1 MIAVRAE
8 WDRMERIRI
17 KFRARAV
24 ICLWV
29 AFYGVLLAGCSGNGY
44 APVSERSLGARAYDS
59 RALAVSTVVESDA
72 KEHRVVGGDTL
83 YAIAWR
89 YGKDFRELARFN
101 NIGADYIIYPGQR
114 LTLFPPQASPT
125 ASAAVMRAPSASSAI
140 DPQAQNAR
148 SSSAQVAS
156 GLPNASGAGVV
167 ASTAV
172 STARTAT
179 ASITATTPSTATT
192 STTALTSTTTRGS
205 TQTVAV
211 EPATQSRTGG
221 RASAPATSIATS
233 RPSPTPRPQSV
244 NAESVSKAPLVWN
257 WPAKGEIL
265 KRFSPRGRL
274 ANGLDIAGRRG
285 EPVLAA
291 ADGKVVYVGSGI
303 LGYGQLIII
312 NHNEAYLSAYAHNS
326 RLLVKEQDAV
336 TLGDKI
342 AEIGHSGTTRSM
354 LHFEIR
360 KDGKPVD
367 PLRYLPK
374 R

>member
-1 MIAVRAE
+1 MAVRVE
-8 WDRMERIRI
+8 WDRMEGISI
-17 KFRARAV
+17 KSRARV
-24 ICLWV
+24 VTCLLA
-29 AFYGVLLAGCSGNGY
+29 AFYGVLLAGCSGSGY
-44 APVSERSLGARAYDS
+44 APVSDRSLGGRSYDS
-59 RALAVSTVVESDA
+59 GPPVASAVTESDA
-72 KEHRVVGGDTL
+72 TEHRVVGGDTL

-89 YGKDFRELARFN
+89 YGKDFRDLARFN

-114 LTLFPPQASPT
+114 LTLTPPQALTPAEPAESRANQPRPPNSGL
-125 ASAAVMRAPSASSAI
+125 ASAKPAA
-140 DPQAQNAR
+140 
-148 SSSAQVAS
+148 
-156 GLPNASGAGVV
+156 GLPSGSSQSSGAGSST
-167 ASTAV
+167 ASTTVSTTV
-172 STARTAT
+172 STAA
-179 ASITATTPSTATT
+179 ASTT
-192 STTALTSTTTRGS
+192 STTVSA
-205 TQTVAV
+205 VA
-211 EPATQSRTGG
+211 
-221 RASAPATSIATS
+221 
-233 RPSPTPRPQSV
+233 SPTRVGSQPVTAKPPTRSQEAVGKARTPAAPIAIPPPSSVAKARPVKAQP
-244 NAESVSKAPLVWN
+244 ESGAALVWS
-257 WPAKGEIL
+257 WPAKGDIL

-312 NHNEAYLSAYAHNS
+312 NHNEEYLSAYAHNS
-326 RLLVKEQDAV
+326 RLLVKERDAV